1 MRALELD
8 FRSTRPASRWV
19 GLLLFALA
27 VGVLVDLGVSYRAER
42 ERFAAMSAQLA
53 KHEPRERGT
62 ATLRNASPEE
72 LAQARDTVERLSLP
86 WENLFS
92 ALESAAS
99 EQVTLLAIEPDPKAG
114 TVVINGD
121 GKDYLAALTY
131 VLNLS
136 RMDTLRAV
144 HLLRH
149 EIRQQDPQRTVGFAV
164 SAAWKGGAR

>member
-19 GLLLFALA
+19 GPLLLALA
-27 VGVLVDLGVSYRAER
+27 AGVLADVGLSYRAER
-42 ERFAAMSAQLA
+42 ERFAAKSSQLA
-53 KHEPRERGT
+53 KLEPRQRAEAALPAG
-62 ATLRNASPEE
+62 SPEE
-72 LAQARDTVERLSLP
+72 LALARDTVERLSLP
-86 WENLFS
+86 WENLFT

-99 EQVTLLAIEPDPKAG
+99 EQVTLLGIEPDPKAG

-136 RMDTLRAV
+136 RTETLRAV
-144 HLLRH
+144 HLVRH
-149 EIRQQDPQRTVGFAV
+149 EIRQHDAHSSVGFAV
-164 SAAWKGGAR
+164 SAAWKGVRP

>member
-8 FRSTRPASRWV
+8 FRSTRPGSRWV
-19 GLLLFALA
+19 GALLFALA
-27 VGVLVDLGVSYRAER
+27 VAVAADLGLAYRAER
-42 ERFAAMSAQLA
+42 ERFAARSAELARMEPRPRGEAALA
-53 KHEPRERGT
+53 KV
-62 ATLRNASPEE
+62 SPEA
-72 LAQARDTVERLSLP
+72 LAHAKDTLERLSLP

-99 EQVTLLAIEPDPKAG
+99 DEVTLLAVEPDPKAG

-136 RMDTLRAV
+136 RMESLRAV

-149 EIRQQDPQRTVGFAV
+149 EIRPQDPQRTVGFAV
-164 SAAWKGGAR
+164 SAAWKGVQP